1 MFDKFF
7 KLLTVNSKDMLEQ
20 FSSIDEL
27 DTYSKNLEYF
37 SNDKK
42 YVEEMMREEV
52 EEIMRNQE
60 KYFAGF
66 HDGEDKGKIETQT
79 LIIKNL
85 LNKNMTDLEIME
97 ITNLNKDEL
106 EKIKKELIN

>member
-1 MFDKFF
+1 MFFYLFNLDYYDNLSYDSVIMFDKFF

-42 YVEEMMREEV
+42 YVEEMSDERSG
-52 EEIMRNQE
+52 RNN
-60 KYFAGF
+60 A
-66 HDGEDKGKIETQT
+66 
-79 LIIKNL
+79 
-85 LNKNMTDLEIME
+85 
-97 ITNLNKDEL
+97 
-106 EKIKKELIN
+106 